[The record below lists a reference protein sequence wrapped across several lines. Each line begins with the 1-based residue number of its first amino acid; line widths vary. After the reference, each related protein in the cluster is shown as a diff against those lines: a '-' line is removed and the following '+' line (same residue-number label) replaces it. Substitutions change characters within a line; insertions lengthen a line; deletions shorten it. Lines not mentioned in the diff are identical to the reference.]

1 VIVKMEAKQLTFR
14 GDEQLILADPTG
26 GRDIF
31 IKLPSGGF
39 AEQLM
44 GVDVK
49 PEEFAAQ
56 RMPEWTLA
64 QAARAGVENAYHAV
78 SNAATMAR
86 AFC

>member
-1 VIVKMEAKQLTFR
+1 VLVEVETKQLTFR
-14 GDEQLILADPTG
+14 GNEQLIVAYPTG

-44 GVDVK
+44 GVNVK

-56 RMPEWTLA
+56 RMPERTLA
-64 QAARAGVENAYHAV
+64 QAARADIVNAYHAA